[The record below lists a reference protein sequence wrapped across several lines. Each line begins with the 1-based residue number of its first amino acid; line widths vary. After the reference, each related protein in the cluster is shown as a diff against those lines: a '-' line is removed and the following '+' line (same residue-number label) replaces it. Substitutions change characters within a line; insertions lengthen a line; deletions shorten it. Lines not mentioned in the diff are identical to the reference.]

1 MSGPRRQSIP
11 PGAPVFFQPPVEP
24 GASISLLGKVMS
36 MERYEKVREE
46 ICQVCRLLYD
56 RGYVVSNDGNVSVRV
71 APDQVLITPSGVG
84 KGRMEPDMLVL
95 CDLEGNILDG
105 DRYPSSESKMHLMVY
120 RERSDVMSVVH
131 AHPPLSTAF
140 AICRRPLK
148 ERYLAEMVVGLGE
161 IPVTEFAMLSTEEV
175 PNSVKPFVHD
185 HNAVLLANHGALAW
199 GPTLLSAFDR
209 LETVEQTAKVFY
221 YVERIG
227 GGVEITQEQA
237 DTLRAKAGM
246 YAKLAGKRE
255 S

>member
-1 MSGPRRQSIP
+1 
-11 PGAPVFFQPPVEP
+11 
-24 GASISLLGKVMS
+24 

-255 S
+255 G